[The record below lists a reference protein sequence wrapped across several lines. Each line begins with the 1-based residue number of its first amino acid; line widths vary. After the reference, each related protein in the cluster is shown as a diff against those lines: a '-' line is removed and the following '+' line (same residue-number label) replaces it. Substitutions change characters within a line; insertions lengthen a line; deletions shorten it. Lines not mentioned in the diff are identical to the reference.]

1 VAEIDNRRLARL
13 AKLAGAPQAPT
24 AGVELLVHLGDRVE
38 VDQPVLYVH
47 AEAPGELAYAL
58 TYLDSHP
65 ELIVVEEDA

>member
-1 VAEIDNRRLARL
+1 MVNIDNRRLARL

-24 AGVELLVHLGDRVE
+24 AGVELLVHLGDRVQA
-38 VDQPVLYVH
+38 DQPVLYVH

-65 ELIVVEEDA
+65 ELIVVEDGP